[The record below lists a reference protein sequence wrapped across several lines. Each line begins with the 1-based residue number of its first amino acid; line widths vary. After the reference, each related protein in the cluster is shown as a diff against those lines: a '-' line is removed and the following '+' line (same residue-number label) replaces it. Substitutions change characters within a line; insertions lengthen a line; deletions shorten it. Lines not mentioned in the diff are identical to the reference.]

1 MGYKTEALLKGE
13 LTTDKLNRMT
23 LWRRLLIPEY
33 LYDWRVREIF
43 CEYRKL
49 MKTNAVLSDYFTAPP
64 FENIGYFIRDL
75 FPAYAAHK
83 GEDRGE
89 ECEKLDALVL
99 SDASDEEVLKVLIP
113 GWRHDDE

>member
-23 LWRRLLIPEY
+23 LWRRLQIPEY
-33 LYDWRVREIF
+33 MYDWRVREIF

-64 FENIGYFIRDL
+64 FENIGYFIQDL
-75 FPAYAAHK
+75 FPAYAALK

-89 ECEKLDALVL
+89 VCEKLDALWHG
-99 SDASDEEVLKVLIP
+99 K
-113 GWRHDDE
+113 G